1 MAKHNFTIDDTIT
14 GLYAGEEAAGFI
26 SASLLSGETLGKGN
40 ITVLPNVSY
49 KVNLKSFDLS
59 TDTVANASCDF
70 TDAGDV
76 TYVEKALTPERFQL
90 NKKLCKNDWLSTFAG
105 ASMNVGV
112 DGTLPGNFQEYVISH
127 AGALVGQE
135 VEKSIWAGAN
145 ATGGQFDGFEALC
158 AATGSGVVAATP
170 TSGITA
176 LSASNIIA
184 ELGVVR
190 DAIPGAVY
198 GKEDL
203 AIYMGTAAFRFYI
216 SAQAEL
222 GYLNQFH
229 AGVTEANFEGIK
241 LIWCPGMSANKM
253 VAARK
258 SNLFFATD
266 LVSDMTEVKLIDQ
279 SSIDGSDNVHL
290 VMKYNAGVGFATGG
304 DIVYYAI

>member
-1 MAKHNFTIDDTIT
+1 MADSLTK
-14 GLYAGEEAAGFI
+14 LYVGEEAAGFI

-40 ITVLPNVSY
+40 VTVLPNVSF

-59 TDTVANASCDF
+59 TSTVADASCDF

-76 TYVEKALTPERFQL
+76 TYVEKALAPEKFQL

-105 ASMNVGV
+105 ASMKVGV
-112 DGTLPGNFQEYVISH
+112 DGTLPANFQEYVISH

-135 VEKSIWAGAN
+135 VEKSIWAGST
-145 ATGGQFDGFEALC
+145 ATSGQFDGFQVQLLAD
-158 AATGSGVVAATP
+158 GDVIDVAAT
-170 TSGITA
+170 T
-176 LSASNIIA
+176 LSAANIVA
-184 ELGVVR
+184 ELGKVR
-190 DAIPGAVY
+190 DAIPSAVY

-222 GYLNQFH
+222 GYLNQYH

-241 LIWCPGMSANKM
+241 LIWCPGMGADKM

-279 SSIDGSDNVHL
+279 TAIDGSDNVHL
-290 VMKYNAGVGFATGG
+290 VMKYNAGVGYATAG
-304 DIVYYAI
+304 DIVYYNA

>member
-1 MAKHNFTIDDTIT
+1 MADSLTK
-14 GLYAGEEAAGFI
+14 LYVGEEAAGFI

-40 ITVLPNVSY
+40 VTVLPNVSF

-59 TDTVANASCDF
+59 TSTVADASCDF

-76 TYVEKALTPERFQL
+76 TYVEKAIAPEKFQL

-105 ASMNVGV
+105 ASMRVGV
-112 DGTLPGNFQEYVISH
+112 DGTLPANFQEYVISH

-135 VEKSIWAGAN
+135 VEKSIWAGA
-145 ATGGQFDGFEALC
+145 TSTSGQFDGFQTQL
-158 AATGSGVVAATP
+158 AADSDVVAVSLV
-170 TSGITA
+170 SGGLTA
-176 LSASNIIA
+176 GNIVA
-184 ELGVVR
+184 ELGKVR
-190 DAIPGAVY
+190 DNIPAAVY

-216 SAQAEL
+216 AAQAAL
-222 GYLNQFH
+222 GYLNQYH

-241 LIWCPGMSANKM
+241 LIWCPGMDADKM

-266 LVSDMTEVKLIDQ
+266 LVSDMAEVKLIDQ
-279 SSIDGSDNVHL
+279 TAIDGSDNVHL
-290 VMKYNAGVGFATGG
+290 VMKYNAGVGYATSG
-304 DIVYYAI
+304 DIVYYA

>member
-1 MAKHNFTIDDTIT
+1 MADSLTK
-14 GLYAGEEAAGFI
+14 LYVGEEAAGFI

-59 TDTVANASCDF
+59 TSSVADATCDF

-76 TYVEKALTPERFQL
+76 TYVEKALAPEKFQL

-112 DGTLPGNFQEYVISH
+112 DGTLPNNFQEYVISH
-127 AGALVGQE
+127 AGALVGQQ
-135 VEKSIWAGAN
+135 VETSIWAGAT
-145 ATGGQFDGFEALC
+145 ATGGQFDGFQAQLL
-158 AATGSGVVAATP
+158 ADGDVIDVAAGT
-170 TSGITA
+170 
-176 LSASNIIA
+176 LSASNIVA
-184 ELGVVR
+184 ELGKVR
-190 DAIPGAVY
+190 DAIPSAVY

-216 SAQAEL
+216 SAQAAL
-222 GYLNQFH
+222 GYLNQYH
-229 AGVTEANFEGIK
+229 AGTTEANFEGIK
-241 LIWCPGMSANKM
+241 LIWCPGMGADKM

-279 SSIDGSDNVHL
+279 TAIDGSDNVHL
-290 VMKYNAGVGFATGG
+290 VMKYNAGVGYATSG
-304 DIVYYAI
+304 DIVYYNA

>member
-1 MAKHNFTIDDTIT
+1 MSDTLT
-14 GLYAGEEAAGFI
+14 KLYVGEEAAGFI

-40 ITVLPNVSY
+40 VTVLPNVSF

-59 TDTVANASCDF
+59 TSTVADATCDF

-76 TYVEKALTPERFQL
+76 TYVEKALAPEKFQL

-105 ASMNVGV
+105 ASMRVGV
-112 DGTLPGNFQEYVISH
+112 DGTLPANFQEYVISH

-135 VEKSIWAGAN
+135 VEKSIWAGST
-145 ATGGQFDGFEALC
+145 ATSGQFDGFQVQLLAD
-158 AATGSGVVAATP
+158 GDVIDVAA
-170 TSGITA
+170 IT
-176 LSASNIIA
+176 LSAANIVA
-184 ELGVVR
+184 ELGRVR
-190 DAIPGAVY
+190 DAIPSSVY

-222 GYLNQFH
+222 GYLNQYH

-241 LIWCPGMSANKM
+241 LIWCPGMGADKM

-279 SSIDGSDNVHL
+279 TAIDGSDNVHL
-290 VMKYNAGVGFATGG
+290 VMKYNAGVGYATSG
-304 DIVYYAI
+304 DIVYYNA

>member
-1 MAKHNFTIDDTIT
+1 MADSLTK
-14 GLYAGEEAAGFI
+14 LYVGEEAAGFI

-59 TDTVANASCDF
+59 TSSVADATCDF

-76 TYVEKALTPERFQL
+76 TYVEKALAPEKFQL

-127 AGALVGQE
+127 AGALVGQQ
-135 VEKSIWAGAN
+135 VETSIWAGAT
-145 ATGGQFDGFEALC
+145 ATGGQFDGFQAQLL
-158 AATGSGVVAATP
+158 ADGDVIDVAAGT
-170 TSGITA
+170 
-176 LSASNIIA
+176 LSASNIVA
-184 ELGVVR
+184 ELGKVR
-190 DAIPGAVY
+190 DAIPSAVY

-216 SAQAEL
+216 SAQAAL
-222 GYLNQFH
+222 GYLNQYH
-229 AGVTEANFEGIK
+229 AGTTEANFEGIK
-241 LIWCPGMSANKM
+241 LIWCPGMGADKM

-279 SSIDGSDNVHL
+279 TAIDGSDNVHL
-290 VMKYNAGVGFATGG
+290 VMKYNAGVGYATSG
-304 DIVYYAI
+304 DIVYYNA

>member
-1 MAKHNFTIDDTIT
+1 MADSLTK
-14 GLYAGEEAAGFI
+14 LYVGEEAAGFI

-40 ITVLPNVSY
+40 ITVLPNVSF

-59 TDTVANASCDF
+59 TSSVADATCDF

-76 TYVEKALTPERFQL
+76 TYVEKALAPEKFQL

-105 ASMNVGV
+105 ASMRVGV

-135 VEKSIWAGAN
+135 VEKSIWAGDTSN
-145 ATGGQFDGFEALC
+145 GGEFDGFQVQLLADNN
-158 AATGSGVVAATP
+158 VIDVAAT
-170 TSGITA
+170 T
-176 LSASNIIA
+176 LSAANIVA
-184 ELGVVR
+184 ELGKVR
-190 DAIPGAVY
+190 DAIPSAVY

-222 GYLNQFH
+222 GYLNQYH

-241 LIWCPGMSANKM
+241 LIWCPGMGADKM

-279 SSIDGSDNVHL
+279 TAIDGSDNVHL
-290 VMKYNAGVGFATGG
+290 VMKYNAGVGYATSG
-304 DIVYYAI
+304 DIVYYNA